1 MPPKK
6 VSKATKAEA
15 EKPKDSNGDAPGTT
29 DQAADGL
36 QADEPSEDTKPG
48 SKRKKDSKAQSE
60 PNKEPRRS
68 GRGAAKSQPSPSQLL
83 QFLVSPA
90 ATDLCRP
97 DDEVKDLESRG
108 KETRTYSSSVLNPFE
123 ELLCA
128 VILSRPISHMLGL
141 RTIRTILNEP
151 YNFSTPEAV
160 QKAGQEQWHQAV
172 WDAKTQH
179 KAKTAEE
186 IGLVADVVAEK
197 FSPSGPRDSSLEGVR
212 QQGDHD
218 YEKERALLKDNIKGV
233 GKTGLDIFF
242 RRVQWLWAK
251 SFPFVDERTS
261 KGLEKLGLPSKAED
275 LVKLIDEEWGN
286 LKTLEIAGKDEE
298 ERKRRAFVV
307 LLERVIGADLEKKG
321 DLVAEEAAKL

>member
-6 VSKATKAEA
+6 SSKATKAEP
-15 EKPKDSNGDAPGTT
+15 EKPKDRNGDAPPTT
-29 DQAADGL
+29 HGAADPVDE
-36 QADEPSEDTKPG
+36 DEPSKDTKPG

-83 QFLVSPA
+83 QFLLSPEA
-90 ATDLCRP
+90 INLCRP

-108 KETRTYSSSVLNPFE
+108 KDTRTYSSSVLNPFE

-128 VILSRPISHMLGL
+128 IILSRPISHMLGL
-141 RTIRTILNEP
+141 RTIRTVLNDP
-151 YNFSTPEAV
+151 YNFSSPEAV
-160 QKAGQEQWHQAV
+160 QKAGQEKWHQAV
-172 WDAKTQH
+172 WDAHTQH
-179 KAKTAEE
+179 KAKTAEQ

-197 FSPSGPRDSSLEGVR
+197 FSPGGPSDSSLEGVR
-212 QQGDHD
+212 KQGDHD
-218 YEKERALLKDNIKGV
+218 YDKERALLQDNIKGV

-251 SFPFVDERTS
+251 SFPFVDERTA
-261 KGLEKLGLPSKAED
+261 KGLEKLGLPSEAD
-275 LVKLIDEEWGN
+275 NLVKLIGEDWEK
-286 LKTLEIAGKDEE
+286 LKKLDIAGKDEE

-307 LLERVIGADLEKKG
+307 VLERVIGADLEKKG
-321 DLVAEEAAKL
+321 DTVAEEAAKL